1 MLGIELHRLRHNR
14 LGSGTFGFFHW
25 LSSPFSFFYWLQFVF
40 DPLELGEVLRPQSSF
55 AWQYQVERLR
65 GAVDCQEPQFAW
77 STPVR
82 LASVALASQSWGPS
96 CYRGH
101 PCLFQRSLG
110 DLKWHGL
117 QWPAGP

>member
-25 LSSPFSFFYWLQFVF
+25 LSSPFSFFYWLQFVS

-65 GAVDCQEPQFAW
+65 GSGGLPGAPACLE
-77 STPVR
+77 
-82 LASVALASQSWGPS
+82 
-96 CYRGH
+96 H
-101 PCLFQRSLG
+101 PCQAS
-110 DLKWHGL
+110 
-117 QWPAGP
+117 